1 VTPPTPPTAPA
12 PTPATTLA
20 RSPSRLW
27 RAARAPLVVGALL
40 VLTGVLV
47 AAVTDRGERGY
58 LDPDAIDERGS
69 RAVVELLRD
78 QGVTVTVTGD
88 TALVRAAG
96 AGTTVLV
103 PFPEALPDA
112 QLAALRETAADVV
125 LVQPAYE
132 VARIA
137 PGLEIGALSGSG
149 ERREPGCTLPA
160 AVAAGA
166 LQPAGS
172 LYTAAGGTAC
182 YPEELG
188 AALVEVRDGARTVT
202 ALGDPAPL
210 LNGTITEEGHAA
222 LALGLLG
229 RRADLL
235 WFAPGPADLAGEQ
248 RTFGELVPDA
258 VRWAAVQLGI
268 AAVLLVLWRARRL
281 GPVVREPL
289 PVVVRASEAVE
300 GRARL
305 YRRAG
310 ARGHAAET
318 LREATRARLRPLVG
332 LPPDAGPA
340 ELVDAV
346 GARAGRRDVRDL
358 LYGPPPGDD
367 AGLVALA
374 RALDECEGEVRRS

>member
-1 VTPPTPPTAPA
+1 MTP
-12 PTPATTLA
+12 PATTLA

-27 RAARAPLVVGALL
+27 RAARAPLIVGALL

-88 TALVRAAG
+88 TALVRAAEP
-96 AGTTVLV
+96 GTTVLV
-103 PFPEALPDA
+103 PFPGTLPDA
-112 QLAALRETAADVV
+112 QLAALRGTAADVV

-137 PGLEIGALSGSG
+137 PGLGIGALSASG
-149 ERREPGCTLPA
+149 ERREPGCALPA

-166 LQPAGS
+166 LEPAGS
-172 LYTAAGGTAC
+172 LYTAAGGVAC

-229 RRADLL
+229 RSAELL
-235 WFAPGPADLAGEQ
+235 WFAPDPADLATGEG

-318 LREATRARLRPLVG
+318 LREAARARLRPLVG

-346 GARAGRRDVRDL
+346 GARTGRRDAGGL